1 MSFRCGTYSIWN
13 YWCIITTIH
22 RGYWLVWLYLC
33 FEANGEAELGWRLG
47 GWSLS
52 AGEVVE
58 NLDVSWVSCLARR
71 LEMTGGWAGQLG

>member
-1 MSFRCGTYSIWN
+1 MHNYYNPQRVLVSMVILMFRSQW
-13 YWCIITTIH
+13 
-22 RGYWLVWLYLC
+22 RGGAWLK
-33 FEANGEAELGWRLG
+33 LG

-71 LEMTGGWAGQLG
+71 LEMTWNWAGPLG

>member
-1 MSFRCGTYSIWN
+1 MK
-13 YWCIITTIH
+13 
-22 RGYWLVWLYLC
+22 
-33 FEANGEAELGWRLG
+33 LG

-71 LEMTGGWAGQLG
+71 LEMTWGWAGQLG